1 MEATIIFHGNYI
13 ENKNGTNAEMLFTD
27 IGSFIYITEIENAQ
41 ENFHKGAVLFEIS
54 YYPKDSEYHD
64 LSNLIVCKMKNETCS
79 VPINGFIRLK
89 SKTHTFTK
97 KKTIMNVKKQKV
109 LIKMLLLMN

>member
-1 MEATIIFHGNYI
+1 MGATIIFHCNYI